1 MAKYAHA
8 DLLDGGLNYLVANAD
23 KMILL
28 KTYADAD
35 NYTAVN
41 VTNNICEVAMT
52 SGDFTLGGADNA
64 VRTCTSATKSATAT
78 GDSGGAPSL
87 HIAFVD
93 TGVSKV
99 LLVTDE
105 TTDVVVTTGNTVN
118 FPEIP
123 YTAVQPT

>member
-8 DLLDGGLNYLVANAD
+8 DLLDGGLDYLVANAD

-41 VTNNICEVAMT
+41 TTNNICEVAMT
-52 SGDFTLGGADNA
+52 SGDFALGGADNA
-64 VRTCTSATKSATAT
+64 DRTCTSATKSATASD
-78 GDSGGAPSL
+78 DSGGAPSL

-93 TGVSKV
+93 SGASKV

-105 TTDVVVTTGNTVN
+105 TTDAVVTTGNTVN
-118 FPEIP
+118 FPAVV
-123 YTAVQPT
+123 YTAFQPT